1 MKRDIVVSFRS
12 SGARS
17 LEVLVTPPW
26 RDQPGPALKKK
37 RKAAVLTA
45 DEIRELQNGRP
56 SVAVVSNVRDKL
68 TDWLLDVD
76 LGPYVESAL
85 ELIKDGPVRVAI
97 APEPAAMPQVMDIP
111 FELLALYKSNTS
123 FVVMHG
129 QAASIVHVLPDGQQV
144 STERRWPLR
153 ILLVRSNPGDQTGTV
168 PKLAPLRDAI
178 VQLGAKLGPDLVKVD
193 LLSNELVGGQ
203 RGSAVTKKAF
213 IAQLQAVPYDVLVYL
228 GHGSL
233 EELIPGSQPT
243 SALLFEKAGGENADD
258 HDPMD
263 AAQLN
268 GVFKSLPAKVP
279 VVLLTGCL
287 TAAETPNEKEQYLEK
302 LALQRLRGSQAIAQ
316 ALVNSPD
323 TGVQLVVGMRYR
335 LEASAAMTFLE
346 GFFQGL
352 LQRHPGNVEAAVRTG
367 REALFQEAVHPPQ
380 WSAPVVFRTL
390 APEPF
395 FDFMTRPP
403 AGATVTAAP
412 RPAATNGFG
421 LAAASTGPVAP
432 VGPSGGD
439 GSGNLAGPGPTQDT
453 IVPGWLPS
461 PTEER
466 DLLYRTVAWD
476 ALVQQPV
483 SMRTADSLQF
493 PTQILE
499 QSEQRLRQRGLA
511 DGVVLMPE
519 RVEVQ
524 HDQPAVVTV
533 RLYGAAFVDWVNGRV
548 VSSSDA
554 LKIDSV
560 EPTPALTAAGFQL
573 LTGRVSATSTSFRI
587 QRSQEDGGGILPES
601 LLLVN
606 LRAGPEFPVVNT
618 VRADFLSM
626 SQVRPVY
633 PIDNAVIVPAP

>member
-1 MKRDIVVSFRS
+1 MPHVPAQKAETRRRIVDSARKLFNRRGFSDVSIDEVMAEAGLTRGGFYKHFASKEDLYAHAVRQFNAS
-12 SGARS
+12 PRRPAWQTRNIDPAARGRS
-17 LEVLVTPPW
+17 L
-26 RDQPGPALKKK
+26 
-37 RKAAVLTA
+37 
-45 DEIRELQNGRP
+45 
-56 SVAVVSNVRDKL
+56 
-68 TDWLLDVD
+68 
-76 LGPYVESAL
+76 
-85 ELIKDGPVRVAI
+85 
-97 APEPAAMPQVMDIP
+97 AAM
-111 FELLALYKSNTS
+111 
-123 FVVMHG
+123 
-129 QAASIVHVLPDGQQV
+129 IVNAYLSRDHLDDRDGSCPMIGLPSDV
-144 STERRWPLR
+144 
-153 ILLVRSNPGDQTGTV
+153 
-168 PKLAPLRDAI
+168 A
-178 VQLGAKLGPDLVKVD
+178 
-193 LLSNELVGGQ
+193 

-421 LAAASTGPVAP
+421 LAAASTGPAAP

-483 SMRTADSLQF
+483 SMRTAGSLQF